1 MLFSKQSGSNTK
13 LLCTTDTL
21 WLGEYFLSYDLIDSA
36 NNTFAGQNPDEFNP
50 ALKKKTSI
58 PVYAYSADGTIFIKH
73 YNSLRECV
81 KELGGNRYANTKS
94 LELRIEHKQLYHGVR
109 VSYTPLFEH
118 KE

>member
-36 NNTFAGQNPDEFNP
+36 NNSLAGQNPDKFNP

-81 KELGGNRYANTKS
+81 KELEGNRNANTKS
-94 LELRIEHKQLYHGVR
+94 LELRIEHKQLYLGLR